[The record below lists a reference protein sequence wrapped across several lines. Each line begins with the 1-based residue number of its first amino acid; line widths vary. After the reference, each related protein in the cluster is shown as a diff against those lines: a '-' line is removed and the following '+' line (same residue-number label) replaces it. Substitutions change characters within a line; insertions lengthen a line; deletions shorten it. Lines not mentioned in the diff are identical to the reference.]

1 MRFLYLIIIIK
12 KQTYVL
18 QSINSLK
25 KCLKETQ
32 KQEQKGKRLIEI
44 QIFEWSRLVGSI
56 SYLFALFLFYYG
68 INKEL
73 G

>member
-1 MRFLYLIIIIK
+1 M
-12 KQTYVL
+12 
-18 QSINSLK
+18 
-25 KCLKETQ
+25 KETQ
-32 KQEQKGKRLIEI
+32 KQEQKGKKLIEI

>member
-1 MRFLYLIIIIK
+1 MRFLYLTIIIK

-32 KQEQKGKRLIEI
+32 KQEQKEKRLIEI

>member
-1 MRFLYLIIIIK
+1 MRFLYLTIIIK